1 MKKELSVAIL
11 ALLVVSLVAVGCP
24 PLYLQR
30 EPGPAPPGPF
40 PPPDKEW
47 SRTFGGR
54 ERSVAQSVQ
63 QTRDGGFIIVGWRE
77 GAGEFDYDIWLV
89 KSDEKGNKEWSRTF
103 GGPHSDKAHSV
114 QQTVDGGFII
124 VGDTASFGAGSND
137 AWLIKT
143 DGEGNK
149 EWSRIF
155 GGLDADRARSVQQTR
170 DGGFIIVG
178 WTDSFGPGDIW
189 LIKTDQEGN
198 KEWSRT
204 FGGRI
209 TDHGWSVRE
218 TLDGGFII
226 TGTLY
231 RGGPR
236 YGDLWL
242 IRTDEHGDKEWCR
255 TFDRGGGETGH
266 SVQQT
271 RDGGFIIAAQVY
283 PPFIGRSDLWLIK
296 TDQEGNKEWSRS
308 FGGWGSEGLP
318 SVQQTRDGGF
328 IIVASTESFGAG
340 KSDLWLIKTDQEG
353 DKEWSRTFGGRE
365 REGGSSVQQT
375 ACGGFI
381 IAGTT
386 NSFGAGKSDFWLIK
400 LAPEHAILPVS

>member
-89 KSDEKGNKEWSRTF
+89 KSDEK
-103 GGPHSDKAHSV
+103 
-114 QQTVDGGFII
+114 
-124 VGDTASFGAGSND
+124 
-137 AWLIKT
+137 
-143 DGEGNK
+143 
-149 EWSRIF
+149 
-155 GGLDADRARSVQQTR
+155 
-170 DGGFIIVG
+170 
-178 WTDSFGPGDIW
+178 
-189 LIKTDQEGN
+189 GN

-308 FGGWGSEGLP
+308 FGGGGSEGLP